1 MKTINRSQLIE
12 LYKSLKET
20 KPNRPIVI
28 WGLSLTGRFS
38 ILEDIYSNRLSS
50 YPDIPFEGNN
60 KALKDGKLVLR
71 KDNPD
76 YFNQF
81 YIPNSFDHT
90 KEYIDVCVWKK
101 GRKGRIDVSNE
112 GIENA
117 YRYFRFLKERVCPY
131 KPLVWIIDSDSNPK
145 LAPDLETYADVY
157 DYQLTCEDWIE
168 YAESIN
174 VSPIIINF
182 IQKHKEF
189 INDEYVHYTGEKHKR
204 CIGYVWKRIDR
215 KFKAIIANDD
225 KELYGEL
232 IDDLCHKYGDL
243 YIELKAHGT
252 IKENLPLLC
261 LLVLIHLLPF
271 CQVHARNEIIQAFA
285 EMYNLTNYLPKKFK
299 VI

>member
-12 LYKSLKET
+12 LYKSLKEN
-20 KPNRPIVI
+20 KPSRPVVI

-38 ILEDIYSNRLSS
+38 ILKDIYSNRLGS
-50 YPDIPFEGNN
+50 YPDIPFKGHN

-71 KDNPD
+71 KDDPN

-81 YIPNSFDHT
+81 YIPNSSDHT
-90 KEYIDVCVWKK
+90 KEYIDVCVWIK

-117 YRYFRFLKERVCPY
+117 YRYFRFLKEKVCPY

-157 DYQLTCEDWIE
+157 DYQLTSEDWIE

-204 CIGYVWKRIDR
+204 CIGFVWEQIDRELKRII
-215 KFKAIIANDD
+215 KNEDD
-225 KELYGEL
+225 NFCDVIY
-232 IDDLCHKYGDL
+232 DDLCKELQEIKSLSDTKEKLPL
-243 YIELKAHGT
+243 YCLSLLKTGNFRLSVN
-252 IKENLPLLC
+252 IKEKI
-261 LLVLIHLLPF
+261 V
-271 CQVHARNEIIQAFA
+271 RAFA
-285 EMYNLTNYLPKKFK
+285 EMYNLTDYLPKNSR
-299 VI
+299 

>member
-1 MKTINRSQLIE
+1 METINRSQLIE

-28 WGLSLTGRFS
+28 WGLPLTGRFS
-38 ILEDIYSNRLSS
+38 ILEDIYSNRLGF
-50 YPDIPFEGNN
+50 YTDIPFKGHN

-81 YIPNSFDHT
+81 NIPNSFDHR
-90 KEYIDVCVWKK
+90 KDYIDVCVWIK

-117 YRYFRFLKERVCPY
+117 YRYFRSLKENVCPY
-131 KPLVWIIDSDSNPK
+131 KPLVWIIDSDSNPQ
-145 LAPDLETYADVY
+145 LAPDIETYADVY
-157 DYQLTCEDWIE
+157 NYQLTSEDWIE

-204 CIGYVWKRIDR
+204 CIGFVWEQIDRELKRII
-215 KFKAIIANDD
+215 KNEADD
-225 KELYGEL
+225 FCDVIY
-232 IDDLCHKYGDL
+232 DDLCKELREIKSLSDTKEKLPL
-243 YIELKAHGT
+243 YYLSLIKTGNFRLSVN
-252 IKENLPLLC
+252 IKEKI
-261 LLVLIHLLPF
+261 V
-271 CQVHARNEIIQAFA
+271 RTFA
-285 EMYNLTNYLPKKFK
+285 EMYNLTDYLPKKSR
-299 VI
+299 

>member
-28 WGLSLTGRFS
+28 WGLPLTGRFS
-38 ILEDIYSNRLSS
+38 ILEDIYSNRLSF

-90 KEYIDVCVWKK
+90 KEYIDVCVWIK
-101 GRKGRIDVSNE
+101 GRKGRINVSDE

-117 YRYFRFLKERVCPY
+117 YRYFRFLKEKVCPY

-157 DYQLTCEDWIE
+157 DYQLTSEDWIE

-189 INDEYVHYTGEKHKR
+189 INEEYMHLYSKVKHKI
-204 CIGYVWKRIDR
+204 CIGFIWEEIDR
-215 KFKAIIANDD
+215 ELKKIIKNEDD
-225 KELYGEL
+225 DFCDVIY
-232 IDDLCHKYGDL
+232 DDLCK
-243 YIELKAHGT
+243 ELRE
-252 IKENLPLLC
+252 IKSLSDTKEKLPLYC
-261 LLVLIHLLPF
+261 LSLLKLGNF
-271 CQVHARNEIIQAFA
+271 RLSVNTKEKIARAFA
-285 EMYNLTNYLPKKFK
+285 EMYNLTDYLPK
-299 VI
+299 ISR

>member
-28 WGLSLTGRFS
+28 WGLPLTGKFS
-38 ILEDIYSNRLSS
+38 ILKDIYSNRLSS
-50 YPDIPFEGNN
+50 YPDILFEGHN
-60 KALKDGKLVLR
+60 KALKEGKLVLR

-90 KEYIDVCVWKK
+90 KEYIDVCVWIK
-101 GRKGRIDVSNE
+101 GRKGRINVSDD

-117 YRYFRFLKERVCPY
+117 YRYFRFLKENVCPY
-131 KPLVWIIDSDSNPK
+131 KPLVWIIDSDSNPQ
-145 LAPDLETYADVY
+145 LAPDIETYADVY
-157 DYQLTCEDWIE
+157 NYQLTSEDWIE

-189 INDEYVHYTGEKHKR
+189 INEEYVHYTEEKHKR
-204 CIGYVWKRIDR
+204 CIGFVWEQIDRELKRII
-215 KFKAIIANDD
+215 KNEDD
-225 KELYGEL
+225 DFIY
-232 IDDLCHKYGDL
+232 DDLCK
-243 YIELKAHGT
+243 ELQE
-252 IKENLPLLC
+252 IKSLSDTKEKLPLYC
-261 LLVLIHLLPF
+261 LSLIKTGNFRLS
-271 CQVHARNEIIQAFA
+271 VNTKEKIVRAFA
-285 EMYNLTNYLPKKFK
+285 EMYNLTNYLPKISK
-299 VI
+299 